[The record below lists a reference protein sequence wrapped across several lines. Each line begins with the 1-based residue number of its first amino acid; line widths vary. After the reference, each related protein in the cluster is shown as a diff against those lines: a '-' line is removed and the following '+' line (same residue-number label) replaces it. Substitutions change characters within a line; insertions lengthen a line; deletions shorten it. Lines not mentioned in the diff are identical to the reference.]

1 MQGFVTFVSI
11 LAFILPCLCTRL
23 NVQITN
29 GIYNV
34 MQYGARGDGKS
45 DDSQVYVSMNFYSF
59 KLISIYIS

>member
-11 LAFILPCLCTRL
+11 LAFILPCLCMRL
-23 NVQITN
+23 NVQTTN

-45 DDSQVYVSMNFYSF
+45 DDSKVYVSMNFS
-59 KLISIYIS
+59 L